1 MDNFE
6 RNITNFDNLS
16 EQEYLTKIL
25 GPQHLPSEL
34 VIPIT
39 LIYATIF
46 ITGVF
51 GNLITCIVIKR
62 NPTMQTATNYY
73 LFSLAVSDLLLLV
86 LGLPNEIYVFW
97 QQYPWALGVVLCKI
111 RAFVSETSSY
121 VSVLTIVAF
130 SMERYV
136 AVCHPLH
143 LYAMSGLK
151 RPLRF
156 ILLAWMLAL
165 VCAIPFAVYTNVN
178 YLHYPIGS
186 ENISTD
192 SAMCAM
198 LRDNMPDFPLYEL
211 SCLIFFLL
219 PMLLMVALYTQ
230 MGRTIQSTSLGHSL
244 EGTIH
249 GENRHAQSKKTII
262 QMLTAVVIT
271 FFICWAP
278 FHAQRLIYVYD
289 ESGALTSV
297 NDWLYPIA
305 GVLYYFSTTVNP
317 ILYNVISTKYR
328 VAFKETLCCKSTGSH
343 VGRDDLSSIRDPFGS
358 SRRGSQLIRVRSL
371 FERHHRS
378 SQKSLNLT
386 KQNSR
391 SSGRMRSFTTEE
403 KEEGHMASEAV
414 NINETS
420 EKLLEST
427 KFSVVVQNCNG
438 QIKCHTTV
446 KEETNVPSET
456 PI

>member
-1 MDNFE
+1 MDNLE
-6 RNITNFDNLS
+6 RNITDFNNLS
-16 EQEYLTKIL
+16 EQEYLEKIL
-25 GPQHLPSEL
+25 GPQHLPAEL

-178 YLHYPIGS
+178 YLHYPIG
-186 ENISTD
+186 
-192 SAMCAM
+192 
-198 LRDNMPDFPLYEL
+198 
-211 SCLIFFLL
+211 
-219 PMLLMVALYTQ
+219 
-230 MGRTIQSTSLGHSL
+230 
-244 EGTIH
+244 
-249 GENRHAQSKKTII
+249 
-262 QMLTAVVIT
+262 AVVIT

-317 ILYNVISTKYR
+317 ILYNVISAKYR
-328 VAFKETLCCKSTGSH
+328 IAFRETLCCKSTTGSH
-343 VGRDDLSSIRDPFGS
+343 GRDDMSSVRDH
-358 SRRGSQLIRVRSL
+358 SRRESQIIRVRSL
-371 FERHHRS
+371 FERHRS

-391 SSGRMRSFTTEE
+391 SSGKMKSFTAEE
-403 KEEGHMASEAV
+403 KGGDDHMALETV
-414 NINETS
+414 NI
-420 EKLLEST
+420 
-427 KFSVVVQNCNG
+427 
-438 QIKCHTTV
+438 
-446 KEETNVPSET
+446 
-456 PI
+456 